1 MPTSATH
8 KPILAEEVNRRG
20 TVRIGLTDWAAH
32 VMAPSDQVPAAHHR
46 LLLAELEALAFGRI
60 DRLMVLMPPGA
71 GKSTYTSVVFPAWWF
86 ARHPSS
92 SVIAASHTAA
102 LAEHFSRQVRGLI
115 GDDTSPLGS
124 ALMSDNRA
132 ARRWR
137 LSTGGQYFATGLRGS
152 IAGRRADLI
161 VIDDPV
167 KSQVEADS
175 PAARELAW
183 SWYRSDLITRLT
195 PGGRVVLVMTRWHDD
210 DLGGRLLAQSGPQW
224 RVLRLPAIAEINDPL
239 HRPTG
244 GPLWPEWEDAA
255 ALLRKREAIG
265 ERAWT
270 AMFQQSPRSQEGG
283 LFKVDRLL
291 TLDMPPDLG
300 QLRPVRAWD
309 LAATSKADDND
320 PDWTVGVKLHRDA
333 GGRFVVLDVVRLRGT
348 AWQVECTLVDT
359 ARLDG
364 PDVLV
369 SLPQDPGSAGKV
381 VASSYVAQLAGFQV
395 SVSPETGSKALR
407 ATPVAAQMEAGNIAI
422 VRADWNSA
430 FINELR
436 DFPQGRKDDQVDAL
450 ARAFARLAPTGIAAR
465 RLNVNFL
472 AR

>member
-1 MPTSATH
+1 
-8 KPILAEEVNRRG
+8 
-20 TVRIGLTDWAAH
+20 
-32 VMAPSDQVPAAHHR
+32 
-46 LLLAELEALAFGRI
+46 
-60 DRLMVLMPPGA
+60 
-71 GKSTYTSVVFPAWWF
+71 
-86 ARHPSS
+86 
-92 SVIAASHTAA
+92 
-102 LAEHFSRQVRGLI
+102 
-115 GDDTSPLGS
+115 
-124 ALMSDNRA
+124 
-132 ARRWR
+132 
-137 LSTGGQYFATGLRGS
+137 
-152 IAGRRADLI
+152 
-161 VIDDPV
+161 
-167 KSQVEADS
+167 
-175 PAARELAW
+175 
-183 SWYRSDLITRLT
+183 
-195 PGGRVVLVMTRWHDD
+195 
-210 DLGGRLLAQSGPQW
+210 
-224 RVLRLPAIAEINDPL
+224 
-239 HRPTG
+239 
-244 GPLWPEWEDAA
+244 
-255 ALLRKREAIG
+255 
-265 ERAWT
+265 
-270 AMFQQSPRSQEGG
+270 
-283 LFKVDRLL
+283 VDRYV
-291 TLDMPPDLG
+291 PDLG